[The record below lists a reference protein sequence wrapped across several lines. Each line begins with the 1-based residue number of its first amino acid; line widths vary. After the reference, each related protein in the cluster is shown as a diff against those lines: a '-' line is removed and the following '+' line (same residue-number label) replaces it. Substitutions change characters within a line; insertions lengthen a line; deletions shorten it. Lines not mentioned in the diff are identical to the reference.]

1 MQKQIAAQRVAQSEL
16 EINGSNCI
24 QYGKST
30 GRRKKSMSPVGS
42 LAGDWKCGAIGNEI
56 DGELGNLDIDPR
68 FALTY
73 TVFLMPF
80 PLWLLVPTCK

>member
-1 MQKQIAAQRVAQSEL
+1 
-16 EINGSNCI
+16 
-24 QYGKST
+24 
-30 GRRKKSMSPVGS
+30 MSPVGP

-56 DGELGNLDIDPR
+56 DGELGNLDVDPR